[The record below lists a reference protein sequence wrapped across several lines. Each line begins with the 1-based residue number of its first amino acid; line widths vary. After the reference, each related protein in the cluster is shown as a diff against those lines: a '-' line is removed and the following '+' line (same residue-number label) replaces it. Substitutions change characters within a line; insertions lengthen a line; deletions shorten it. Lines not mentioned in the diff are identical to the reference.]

1 MELVVRQ
8 FLTSTM
14 ISLLQQHKFQ
24 FYKNI
29 KNNINM
35 TNPTIVQVHNI
46 VLQAHNAT
54 LKILHTVTTL
64 HAYFDAK
71 KSDQIQIK

>member
-1 MELVVRQ
+1 
-8 FLTSTM
+8 
-14 ISLLQQHKFQ
+14 
-24 FYKNI
+24 
-29 KNNINM
+29 M

-71 KSDQIQIK
+71 KSNQIQIK